1 MKKMHAMTFKRV
13 TTCAA
18 LAVLAGCASA
28 PEPTPLRSTQPG
40 TPMKTSAPVPA
51 MPAQLQAALAPQS
64 APEVSQRPRA
74 TGTAEDA
81 RRHIVRGA
89 AAIEM
94 ARSAD
99 DLADAADEFRKAT
112 EIAPDMAPAWY
123 NLGAVL
129 AKTGKVDEA
138 VAAYRRYLAL
148 SPGAA
153 DAQKVADEIIKL
165 EFRQERQAREQAST
179 GIWVESDGTP
189 YRLLVNGSKWQ
200 LATTVRPILPDVDN
214 YYGPG
219 VGSISSPTNDSE
231 QISFNLELRGARLSG
246 TWQRPETQIDKCTVP
261 AETGDVKG
269 ELVPA
274 NGTVVLEFT
283 KARYKTFT
291 AAPFPLSFETKD
303 KCREVSVLERRAVRF
318 EFFGPLPA
326 AGIGA
331 TVTTAHGWMGKRSWI
346 GELRVSGTAKG
357 LPAEQS
363 GLYYEDMVVAIDG
376 IAVKSLSAGQAIR
389 RLRGEPGTE
398 VQLTIQRPKVKEPAT
413 ITLRRQ
419 VLPAVGENL
428 GGAWYN

>member
-1 MKKMHAMTFKRV
+1 MKMHALTLNCFAAG
-13 TTCAA
+13 AA

-28 PEPTPLRSTQPG
+28 PAHEPPPLRSPSPVAAAVIQTKASTQP
-40 TPMKTSAPVPA
+40 APAAAQEPA
-51 MPAQLQAALAPQS
+51 
-64 APEVSQRPRA
+64 RPRA
-74 TGTAEDA
+74 TGTQEDA
-81 RRHIVRGA
+81 RRHLVRGA

-94 ARSAD
+94 AKSLD
-99 DLADAADEFRKAT
+99 DLAVAADEFRMAT

-129 AKTGKVDEA
+129 AKTGKVEEA

-165 EFRQERQAREQAST
+165 EFRQERQTREQASS
-179 GIWVESDGTP
+179 GLWVESDGTP
-189 YRLLVNGSKWQ
+189 YRLQVSGSKWQ

-246 TWQRPETQIDKCTVP
+246 TWQRPETRIDKCAVP

-269 ELVPA
+269 EVDTA
-274 NGTVVLEFT
+274 KGTVTLEFT
-283 KARYKTFT
+283 KARYKTYT
-291 AAPFPLSFETKD
+291 SAPFPLSFETKD
-303 KCREVSVLERRAVRF
+303 KCVEVNVLERRAVRF
-318 EFFGPLPA
+318 VFFGPLPA

-363 GLYYEDMVVAIDG
+363 GLYYEDMVIAIDG
-376 IAVKSLSAGQAIR
+376 IDVKSLSAGQAIR

-398 VQLTIQRPKVKEPAT
+398 VQLTIQRPKVKEPVT

-419 VLPAVGENL
+419 VLPALGENL